1 MKTIR
6 QQIIE
11 MLTAEEMGIRD
22 LSQALSIKEKE
33 VLEHLPHIEQ
43 SVKSTHKKI
52 VIKPSSC
59 LSCGFV
65 FEERRRFS
73 TPGRCPRCKKTRIEN
88 PMFRIL

>member
-6 QQIIE
+6 QQMIE
-11 MLTAEEMGIRD
+11 LLTAEEMGVRD
-22 LSQALSIKEKE
+22 LSQALGIKEKE
-33 VLEHLPHIEQ
+33 VLDHLPHIDQ
-43 SVKSTHKKI
+43 SVRSAHKKI
-52 VIKPSSC
+52 VIRPSSC

-73 TPGRCPRCKKTRIEN
+73 TPGRCPMCKKTRIES